1 MRNRIDL
8 RTLFKSLEDPTV
20 PAGLTDRIMRQVAA
34 TGRPATTPAPSPILP
49 FEIPHWARLPLA
61 VSAAAMVLL
70 LTGAA
75 WLVPSSWLGLLD
87 GLQASLF
94 AAVWLLTQSA
104 AVLAE
109 SVVFL
114 NGAVRVGEAL
124 DLVLNTP
131 AATIAIAL
139 VTLLCLTGVHLL
151 HRLSRA
157 PVHRPRGRGFRAGA
171 LLLAFGLCC
180 TGVAF
185 GQPQQ
190 ESEAQEEAREE
201 AADVIEDA
209 RERLDE
215 ALEEAGERAQGAV
228 EDALERI
235 EDLER
240 DLAEVEDA
248 AGESGPALRVDL
260 DNKVAF
266 GSTVRVGRDEVAYDV
281 TSIGGGIKVDGEV
294 RGDAVAIGG
303 EAKIDGR
310 VTGEVVAIGGDVELG
325 PGAEVLGDI
334 VTVGGRVSR
343 EEGATVLGEVSEVD
357 WGDFEWDWDGDWFD
371 GWRGDWFPNVGE
383 RPPFFRVGKVFE
395 FVRAI
400 IFTGLLIVL
409 SGLVLL
415 VSPKGVDR
423 VRSAAVSDPLIMLVV
438 GFGIELLIL
447 PALIVASILLAV
459 TVIGIPFAILL
470 WPAALV
476 ALALALVLGY
486 TGAAAAAGD
495 WLRNRFRGASGVA
508 AGSFGALALGVLT
521 IQALALVADLLG
533 FLGLPWFFRF
543 MFGFPGL
550 VICYLAWTI
559 GLGAACMTAFGT
571 SRFGAKAAQ
580 TEPPTPPPASDETD
594 APESPGG
601 DDPTPTVPE
610 PPDEQKE

>member
-8 RTLFKSLEDPTV
+8 RTLFQSLEDPAA
-20 PAGLTDRIMRQVAA
+20 PAGLTERIMRQVAT
-34 TGRPATTPAPSPILP
+34 TGRPATAPSPILP
-49 FEIPHWARLPLA
+49 FEIPRWARLPLA
-61 VSAAAMVLL
+61 VSATAAVLV

-87 GLQASLF
+87 GLQASLV
-94 AAVWLLTQSA
+94 AAIWLLTLAA

-109 SVVFL
+109 SVAFL

-131 AATIAIAL
+131 TATIAIAV

-157 PVHRPRGRGFRAGA
+157 PVHRPGGRSFRGGA

-190 ESEAQEEAREE
+190 ESDPQATQEEEAREE
-201 AADVIEDA
+201 AAAAED
-209 RERLDE
+209 D
-215 ALEEAGERAQGAV
+215 
-228 EDALERI
+228 D
-235 EDLER
+235 D
-240 DLAEVEDA
+240 
-248 AGESGPALRVDL
+248 ESGPVVRVDL

-266 GSTVRVGRDEVAYDV
+266 GSTVRVGRDEVADDI

-325 PGAEVLGDI
+325 PEAEVLGDI

-343 EEGATVLGEVSEVD
+343 EEGATVLGEISEVD
-357 WGDFEWDWDGDWFD
+357 WGDFEWDWDGNWFD
-371 GWRGDWFPNVGE
+371 GWRGDWFPRVGE

-395 FVRAI
+395 LVRAI

-495 WLRNRFRGASGVA
+495 WFRNRFKGASGVA

-550 VICYLAWTI
+550 VVCYLAWTI
-559 GLGAACMTAFGT
+559 GLGAACMTALGT

-580 TEPPTPPPASDETD
+580 TLPPTPPPASD
-594 APESPGG
+594 G
-601 DDPTPTVPE
+601 DDTA
-610 PPDEQKE
+610 DAQGGNARA

>member
-8 RTLFKSLEDPTV
+8 RTLFQSLEDPTV

-34 TGRPATTPAPSPILP
+34 TGRPATTPAPPPILP
-49 FEIPHWARLPLA
+49 FGIPHWARLPLA

-151 HRLSRA
+151 HRLSRE

-201 AADVIEDA
+201 AAEVIEEA

-215 ALEEAGERAQGAV
+215 ALEEAGESAQGAV

-343 EEGATVLGEVSEVD
+343 EEGATVLGEISEVD

-486 TGAAAAAGD
+486 TGVAAAAGD
-495 WLRNRFRGASGVA
+495 WLRNRFKGASGVV

-580 TEPPTPPPASDETD
+580 TVPPAPPPASDEVD
-594 APESPGG
+594 PPESPDG
-601 DDPTPTVPE
+601 DDPTPAVPE
-610 PPDEQKE
+610 PPGEQKE

>member
-8 RTLFKSLEDPTV
+8 RTLFQSLEDPTL
-20 PAGLTDRIMRQVAA
+20 PAGLTERIMRQVAA
-34 TGRPATTPAPSPILP
+34 AGRPATTPAPSPILP
-49 FEIPHWARLPLA
+49 FEIPRWARLPLA
-61 VSAAAMVLL
+61 VSAAAAVLL

-87 GLQASLF
+87 GLQASLS
-94 AAVWLLTQSA
+94 AAVWLLTMAA

-109 SVVFL
+109 SVAFL
-114 NGAVRVGEAL
+114 NGAVRVGETL

-131 AATIAIAL
+131 AATIAIAV

-157 PVHRPRGRGFRAGA
+157 PVHQPRGRGFRAGA

-190 ESEAQEEAREE
+190 ESDTQEAQEEARED
-201 AADVIEDA
+201 AAAAI
-209 RERLDE
+209 
-215 ALEEAGERAQGAV
+215 

-240 DLAEVEDA
+240 DLAEAEDST
-248 AGESGPALRVDL
+248 GDDGPVVRVDL

-266 GSTVRVGRDEVAYDV
+266 GSTVRVGRDEVADDI

-325 PGAEVLGDI
+325 PEAEVLGDI

-343 EEGATVLGEVSEVD
+343 EEGATVLGEISEVD

-371 GWRGDWFPNVGE
+371 GWSGDWFPRVGE

-447 PALIVASILLAV
+447 PALVVASILLAV

-495 WLRNRFRGASGVA
+495 WFRNRFKGASGVA
-508 AGSFGALALGVLT
+508 AGSFAALALGVLT
-521 IQALALVADLLG
+521 IQALALVADALG

-571 SRFGAKAAQ
+571 SRFGTKAAQ
-580 TEPPTPPPASDETD
+580 TLPPTPPPAGD
-594 APESPGG
+594 AGDGPEPPAG
-601 DDPTPTVPE
+601 DDPAPAVPE
-610 PPDEQKE
+610 PPGEPKE

>member
-1 MRNRIDL
+1 MNMRNRIDL
-8 RTLFKSLEDPTV
+8 RTLFQSLEDPAA
-20 PAGLTDRIMRQVAA
+20 PAGLTERIMRQVAA
-34 TGRPATTPAPSPILP
+34 SGRPATTPAPSPILP
-49 FEIPHWARLPLA
+49 FEIPRWARLPLA
-61 VSAAAMVLL
+61 VSAAAALLL

-94 AAVWLLTQSA
+94 AAVWLLTQAA

-109 SVVFL
+109 SVAFL

-131 AATIAIAL
+131 AATIAIAV

-190 ESEAQEEAREE
+190 ESDAQAAQEEAQEETREE
-201 AADVIEDA
+201 AAAAED
-209 RERLDE
+209 D
-215 ALEEAGERAQGAV
+215 
-228 EDALERI
+228 D
-235 EDLER
+235 D
-240 DLAEVEDA
+240 
-248 AGESGPALRVDL
+248 ESGPVVRVDL

-266 GSTVRVGRDEVAYDV
+266 GSTVRVGRDEVADDI

-343 EEGATVLGEVSEVD
+343 EDGATVLGEISEVD
-357 WGDFEWDWDGDWFD
+357 WGDFEWDWDGEWFD
-371 GWRGDWFPNVGE
+371 GWRGDWFPRVGE

-495 WLRNRFRGASGVA
+495 WFRNRFKGASGVA

-580 TEPPTPPPASDETD
+580 TLPPTPPPASD
-594 APESPGG
+594 G
-601 DDPTPTVPE
+601 DDTADAE
-610 PPDEQKE
+610 EENARA

>member
-61 VSAAAMVLL
+61 VSAAAMILL

-201 AADVIEDA
+201 AGDVIEDA

-248 AGESGPALRVDL
+248 AGESGPA
-260 DNKVAF
+260 
-266 GSTVRVGRDEVAYDV
+266 
-281 TSIGGGIKVDGEV
+281 
-294 RGDAVAIGG
+294 
-303 EAKIDGR
+303 
-310 VTGEVVAIGGDVELG
+310 
-325 PGAEVLGDI
+325 
-334 VTVGGRVSR
+334 
-343 EEGATVLGEVSEVD
+343 
-357 WGDFEWDWDGDWFD
+357 
-371 GWRGDWFPNVGE
+371 
-383 RPPFFRVGKVFE
+383 
-395 FVRAI
+395 
-400 IFTGLLIVL
+400 
-409 SGLVLL
+409 
-415 VSPKGVDR
+415 
-423 VRSAAVSDPLIMLVV
+423 
-438 GFGIELLIL
+438 
-447 PALIVASILLAV
+447 
-459 TVIGIPFAILL
+459 
-470 WPAALV
+470 
-476 ALALALVLGY
+476 
-486 TGAAAAAGD
+486 
-495 WLRNRFRGASGVA
+495 
-508 AGSFGALALGVLT
+508 
-521 IQALALVADLLG
+521 
-533 FLGLPWFFRF
+533 
-543 MFGFPGL
+543 
-550 VICYLAWTI
+550 
-559 GLGAACMTAFGT
+559 
-571 SRFGAKAAQ
+571 
-580 TEPPTPPPASDETD
+580 
-594 APESPGG
+594 
-601 DDPTPTVPE
+601 
-610 PPDEQKE
+610 